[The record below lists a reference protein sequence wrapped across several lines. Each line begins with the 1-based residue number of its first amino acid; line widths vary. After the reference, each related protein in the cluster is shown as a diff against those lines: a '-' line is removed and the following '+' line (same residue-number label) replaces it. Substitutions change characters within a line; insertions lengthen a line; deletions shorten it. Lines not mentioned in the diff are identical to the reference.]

1 MKLADLKKLSVE
13 QLGKELETKRQELMG
28 LRFRHA
34 TGQLEKTAEI
44 PAKKR
49 SIARILT
56 LLKEKGA

>member
-1 MKLADLKKLSVE
+1 MKLAELKKLSVE

-49 SIARILT
+49 TIARILT

>member
-1 MKLADLKKLSVE
+1 MKLAELKKLSTE

-49 SIARILT
+49 TIARILT

>member
-1 MKLADLKKLSVE
+1 MKLAELKKLSVE

-56 LLKEKGA
+56 LLKEKVA

>member
-1 MKLADLKKLSVE
+1 MKLAELKKLSVE
-13 QLGKELETKRQELMG
+13 QLGKELETKPQELMG

>member
-1 MKLADLKKLSVE
+1 MKLAELKKLSVE